1 MIPSQ
6 EPWNSRSLELSL
18 PFPLSLSLIL
28 ATIKFPRSQRG
39 RGLASGRQSFRTGY
53 SHAAPPLCSPSVREL
68 SREWRLMNTK
78 HVNNR
83 GKSTRR
89 GFGQACALLMEQPDE
104 DEEKKKRDEM
114 SLAKYMDLFVQW
126 SSNIF
131 GKRFSFFWIN
141 DMCNISIIKKSK
153 LFSLFEEKL
162 INFTIRLDFDF

>member
-1 MIPSQ
+1 MKIFSCNANNSNSTHSLISCNVPPKLCSTLVSLRTRSKRIGGPKREHLTPSIRIPRLILF
-6 EPWNSRSLELSL
+6 SRKRVFKTVWYRLRNREIHALDSPSPSFFLFLSL
-18 PFPLSLSLIL
+18 PL

-89 GFGQACALLMEQPDE
+89 GFGQACAL
-104 DEEKKKRDEM
+104 
-114 SLAKYMDLFVQW
+114 
-126 SSNIF
+126 
-131 GKRFSFFWIN
+131 
-141 DMCNISIIKKSK
+141 
-153 LFSLFEEKL
+153 
-162 INFTIRLDFDF
+162 